1 MFLVSDIRN
10 DELNGLNEKN
20 DFLFNLK
27 SAILNY
33 NKFVLIASNPDE
45 YEKNDKYL
53 EIDRK

>member
-33 NKFVLIASNPDE
+33 NKFVLVSSNPDE
-45 YEKNDKYL
+45 YEKNDKY
-53 EIDRK
+53 